1 MKLLLSYGLNVL
13 YSFDVIFDENKC
25 YVIVSDVFCA
35 IFIGDPCWFGRVP
48 GGVKCNLFTDEAC
61 SSRVLGLC

>member
-35 IFIGDPCWFGRVP
+35 IFIGDPC
-48 GGVKCNLFTDEAC
+48 
-61 SSRVLGLC
+61 